1 MITPE
6 HAICA
11 AAIAGNGA
19 ELLRLLKAGNDTEV
33 VGGYWDRTPLTLAAQ
48 YGHADCVRLLL
59 EYGADVNAMDMEQ
72 DTPLSIAAAGGHS
85 ECVALLLAAGAE
97 VNDSFI
103 NGSPLIQAARQ
114 GDAESV
120 RLLLEAGAN
129 VNDRS
134 SYNSSALSEAV
145 YAGAADCAHLLVQ
158 AGAGLTGPDEF
169 GHDEMTRAV
178 EGGNE
183 KCIQLIL
190 NIGGDPYYLS
200 KQKEI
205 TFLSDVEDDEV
216 ERVKEHIQQGVDV
229 NFRNRHGRT
238 ALFLAL
244 QFATPNNC
252 LPLLLEAGIDDSIK
266 DERGDNA
273 WDFSAKYGC
282 GLTKEEAIDGTSNSL
297 RSEER

>member
-59 EYGADVNAMDMEQ
+59 EYGADVNTWDIEQ
-72 DTPLSIAAAGGHS
+72 DTPLSIAAAHGHS
-85 ECVALLLAAGAE
+85 DCVALLLSAGAE
-97 VNDSFI
+97 VNGSFV

-114 GDAESV
+114 KDTESV
-120 RLLLEAGAN
+120 KLLLEAGAD
-129 VNDRS
+129 VNARS
-134 SYNSSALSEAV
+134 SYSSSALAEAV
-145 YAGAADCAHLLVQ
+145 QAGAADCAHLLVQ
-158 AGAGLTGPDEF
+158 AGAGLSGPDEF

-183 KCIQLIL
+183 ECIRLVL
-190 NIGGDPYYLS
+190 SIGGSSYYLGR
-200 KQKEI
+200 QRELA
-205 TFLSDVEDDEV
+205 FLNDVEDDEV
-216 ERVKEHIQQGVDV
+216 ENVKEHLQQGVDV

-244 QFATPNNC
+244 QFATPNDC
-252 LPLLLEAGIDDSIK
+252 LPLLLEAGIDDSIR
-266 DERGDNA
+266 DESGDTA
-273 WDFSAKYGC
+273 WDFSVKYGC
-282 GLTKEEAIDGTSNSL
+282 GLTKEELL
-297 RSEER
+297 R